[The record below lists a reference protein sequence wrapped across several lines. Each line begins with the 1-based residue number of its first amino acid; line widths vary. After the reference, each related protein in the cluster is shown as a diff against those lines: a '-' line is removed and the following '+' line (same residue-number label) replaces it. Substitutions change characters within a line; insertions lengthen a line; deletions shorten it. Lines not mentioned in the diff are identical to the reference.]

1 MSRSSAVDNVES
13 LIVDMRNNYI
23 EDSDECRFRLLRLL
37 ETVTLYNIDI
47 YSCIVMGKDVCLAAL
62 CTTETWGHNLQG
74 AHIQTV
80 LGQWRGQP

>member
-13 LIVDMRNNYI
+13 LILGMRNYI
-23 EDSDECRFRLLRLL
+23 ENSDECRFRLLRLL

-62 CTTETWGHNLQG
+62 STAETRGHDLQG
-74 AHIQTV
+74 AHRQTV